1 MTRCWRVTPWQATGG
16 VDALA
21 VTHMDALQNQKSW
34 TWCDGYQGLDYAGE
48 RYTAFKTPDGVVER
62 FHLPADLSLEQRENF
77 TKALMQVRPLLKT
90 CDAEPGRVVRQIE
103 SLLDRPVGLI
113 SRGPRAADVEV
124 ISPELSIDG

>member
-1 MTRCWRVTPWQATGG
+1 MRYGWFDAVLARYALQATGG

-34 TWCDGYQGLDYAGE
+34 TWCDGYQGLDYAGDGF
-48 RYTAFKTPDGVVER
+48 TAFKTPDGVVER

-90 CDAEPGRVVRQIE
+90 CDAEPGRVA
-103 SLLDRPVGLI
+103 
-113 SRGPRAADVEV
+113 AADRV
-124 ISPELSIDG
+124 PA